1 MALFIFYN
9 NMKNDIWG
17 SALRVLANISAW
29 VAFPVLIGV
38 FLGRWLDKRFDTTPW
53 LFLITIGV
61 CFLVS
66 MYGLVIN
73 AQREFKRIED
83 LSKKSG
89 SVLSPE
95 QNIKESDKFKD

>member
-1 MALFIFYN
+1 
-9 NMKNDIWG
+9 MKNDIWG

-29 VAFPVLIGV
+29 VAFPVLLGI
-38 FLGRWLDKRFDTTPW
+38 FLGRWLDRRFDTAPW

-95 QNIKESDKFKD
+95 QSIKELNKSKD